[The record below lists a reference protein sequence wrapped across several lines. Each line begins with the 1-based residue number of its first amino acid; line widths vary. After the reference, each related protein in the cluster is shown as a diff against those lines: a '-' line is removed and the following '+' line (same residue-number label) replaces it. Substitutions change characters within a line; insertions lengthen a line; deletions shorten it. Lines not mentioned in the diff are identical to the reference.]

1 MEESSVRLERT
12 PPPPPPFFSRTREL
26 LTCTIRG
33 HLSDHRLFFSFI
45 LHGEEW
51 TSIEW
56 IVTTRY
62 PRNINSIY
70 LLFISL
76 HEYYYSTR
84 IDFYRF
90 VTVRNFRRINP
101 LHLLPPDKSTVDVS
115 LMKKK
120 KKRKE
125 RTLSLYTRTHLIDL
139 PTPVATALDNLS
151 NPSSGFPCRKSFFLF
166 SFLFLFRSSSFHK
179 RREVFPW
186 NWEIPEAGNFI
197 IPSPPSLP
205 RFCLL
210 FSFDRVKNATRIKRD
225 RRWSA
230 NDGRTRCSGKR
241 EWSRT
246 GRLQDRPRKLFRN
259 LVTTILS
266 GLLPFSSAPLLLV
279 PAWKRRD
286 PRYLLG

>member
-120 KKRKE
+120 KKKERKE
-125 RTLSLYTRTHLIDL
+125 PSPFTRGLTLSTCRPQSPPRSIIYLIL
-139 PTPVATALDNLS
+139 QAVSRAEKA
-151 NPSSGFPCRKSFFLF
+151 FF
-166 SFLFLFRSSSFHK
+166 SFLFLSCSGRRRSINGVKFSREIGRSPK
-179 RREVFPW
+179 RG
-186 NWEIPEAGNFI
+186 I
-197 IPSPPSLP
+197 
-205 RFCLL
+205 LL
-210 FSFDRVKNATRIKRD
+210 F
-225 RRWSA
+225 
-230 NDGRTRCSGKR
+230 
-241 EWSRT
+241 
-246 GRLQDRPRKLFRN
+246 P
-259 LVTTILS
+259 
-266 GLLPFSSAPLLLV
+266 PLLLFLV
-279 PAWKRRD
+279 FVSFFPSIA
-286 PRYLLG
+286 